1 MKRWQ
6 IFISGI
12 LLGLIF
18 GGFVFLVASP
28 KSQPSLTY
36 ISPTL
41 PGSIT
46 ISITGAVVHPGV
58 YTLPVGARINDAI
71 TAAGGTIA
79 QAKLDG
85 LSLAQV
91 MDDEDNIFVPTIDV
105 VQRSSNDDSQGK
117 IDINK
122 ATAQQ
127 LDSLPGIGEEKAQA
141 IIDYREKYGKF
152 SSIEDLLYVPG
163 FGQAIFDSLKD
174 LIDVN

>member
-6 IFISGI
+6 LFIAGIFS
-12 LLGLIF
+12 GLIV
-18 GGFVFLVASP
+18 GGIILIIASP

-41 PGSIT
+41 PDRIT
-46 ISITGAVVHPGV
+46 VSVTGAVVHPGV
-58 YTLPVGARINDAI
+58 YTLPVGARLNDAI
-71 TAAGGTIA
+71 IASGGATA
-79 QAKLDG
+79 QAQMDG

-91 MDDEDNIFVPTIDV
+91 LDDEDDIFVPTKEDV
-105 VQRSSNDDSQGK
+105 QSPSKDDSQGK

-127 LDSLPGIGEEKAQA
+127 LDTLPGIGEEKAQA
-141 IIDYREKYGKF
+141 IIDYREKYGSF

-174 LIDVN
+174 LIDVK